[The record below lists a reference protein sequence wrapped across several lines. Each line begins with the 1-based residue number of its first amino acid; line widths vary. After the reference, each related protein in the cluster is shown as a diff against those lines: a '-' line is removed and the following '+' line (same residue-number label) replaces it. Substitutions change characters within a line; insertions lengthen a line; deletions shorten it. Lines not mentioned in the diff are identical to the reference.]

1 MVEADDLN
9 DPIGDAVRSISDG
22 HISLSRNLATRAHYP
37 AVDVLES
44 VSRSMLEV
52 TTDEHRAIANKI
64 RSILATYRDA
74 EDLINI
80 GAYVAGTNK
89 DIDEALRLMP
99 KIKKFLIQDLNEKVA
114 WEQIKT
120 LMKEAIG

>member
-1 MVEADDLN
+1 ML
-9 DPIGDAVRSISDG
+9 
-22 HISLSRNLATRAHYP
+22 SLSRNLATRAHYP
-37 AVDVLES
+37 AIDVLES

-52 TTDEHRAIANKI
+52 TTSEHRILANKI

-99 KIKKFLIQDLNEKVA
+99 KIKKFLIQDLYEKVV

-120 LMKEAIG
+120 LMKEAIS